1 MPKVHEER
9 GYRVYVLHPPREH
22 GPPHVHVIRAE
33 GEVVIDLNPVG
44 VREVYE
50 MPLRNIVRAVGIVE
64 DNLEKLIAAWR
75 SIHG

>member
-1 MPKVHEER
+1 
-9 GYRVYVLHPPREH
+9 
-22 GPPHVHVIRAE
+22 
-33 GEVVIDLNPVG
+33 VIDLNPVG